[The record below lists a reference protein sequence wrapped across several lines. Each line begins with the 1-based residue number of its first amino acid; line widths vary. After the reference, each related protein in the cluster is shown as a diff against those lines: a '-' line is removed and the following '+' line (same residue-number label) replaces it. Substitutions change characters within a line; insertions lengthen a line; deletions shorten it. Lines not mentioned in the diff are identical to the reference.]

1 MRFFTSIKFSF
12 VFLVVKQKL
21 KSLFGNQKN
30 LTYVS
35 NLNFDFV
42 KITLQRSLILQLKIK
57 EKSIS

>member
-1 MRFFTSIKFSF
+1 MRFFISRKFSF
-12 VFLVVKQKL
+12 IFFLVKQKF

-35 NLNFDFV
+35 NLNFDFG
-42 KITLQRSLILQLKIK
+42 KITLQRNLILQLKIK